1 MGCWESDGEDDDV
14 EDDAEDAPVA
24 DDALA
29 EGDGAS
35 VLQKWRNLQIA
46 KNGPWEFAL
55 LWVSSGTLDRCSNTD
70 VAVVTD

>member
-1 MGCWESDGEDDDV
+1 MGRTFRSRSMGCWESDGEDDDV

-46 KNGPWEFAL
+46 VPGNSLCYG
-55 LWVSSGTLDRCSNTD
+55 
-70 VAVVTD
+70 

>member
-14 EDDAEDAPVA
+14 EEDAEDAPVA

-46 KNGPWEFAL
+46 KKNGIWECAL
-55 LWVSSGTLDRCSNTD
+55 L
-70 VAVVTD
+70 

>member
-14 EDDAEDAPVA
+14 EEDAEDAPVA

-35 VLQKWRNLQIA
+35 LLQKWRNLQIA
-46 KNGPWEFAL
+46 KKTVSGNAL
-55 LWVSSGTLDRCSNTD
+55 CYEYVVVHWISVPIQMYLW
-70 VAVVTD
+70 

>member
-24 DDALA
+24 DDMLA

-46 KNGPWEFAL
+46 KKQSLGIRSAM
-55 LWVSSGTLDRCSNTD
+55 GK
-70 VAVVTD
+70 